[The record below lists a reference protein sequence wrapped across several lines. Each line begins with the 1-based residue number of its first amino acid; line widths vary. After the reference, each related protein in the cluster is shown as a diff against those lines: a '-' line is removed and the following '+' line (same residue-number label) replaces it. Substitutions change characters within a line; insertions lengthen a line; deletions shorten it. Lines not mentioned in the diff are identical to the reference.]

1 MFREYNSLYPD
12 VVAEQSLKNACFLA
26 YNSSLPPVLIA
37 SDFLGCFFNIFM
49 RTEALPRVSLYL
61 PPEWMP
67 TIDVYADLWRK
78 SVLQWKNSN
87 EVRYLILGSS
97 ST

>member
-1 MFREYNSLYPD
+1 MFREYNSLHPD

-37 SDFLGCFFNIFM
+37 SDFLGCFSIFS
-49 RTEALPRVSLYL
+49 RELKLYQEYYCISHPNECQL
-61 PPEWMP
+61 LMSMLICEGN
-67 TIDVYADLWRK
+67 LSSSGR
-78 SVLQWKNSN
+78 NSN